1 MLQSIKNERKRLVMR
16 KYRIKVKMIKEI
28 TMDHEQ
34 ENREK
39 ALHDVKTVVE
49 NATKDSLNQI
59 FNSKPKFIYKV
70 EII

>member
-1 MLQSIKNERKRLVMR
+1 
-16 KYRIKVKMIKEI
+16 MIKEI

-34 ENREK
+34 VNSEK
-39 ALHDVKTVVE
+39 ALHDVRTVIE

-59 FNSKPKFIYKV
+59 FNSKPKFTYKV

>member
-1 MLQSIKNERKRLVMR
+1 MLQSIKNERKILVMR
-16 KYRIKVKMIKEI
+16 KYRIKVKMIKEV

-34 ENREK
+34 ENMDK
-39 ALHDVKTVVE
+39 ALKDVKTVVE

-59 FNSKPKFIYKV
+59 FNSEPKFIYKV

>member
-1 MLQSIKNERKRLVMR
+1 
-16 KYRIKVKMIKEI
+16 
-28 TMDHEQ
+28 MDHEQ

-59 FNSKPKFIYKV
+59 FNSEPKFIYKV
-70 EII
+70 ENI

>member
-28 TMDHEQ
+28 TMNHEQ

>member
-1 MLQSIKNERKRLVMR
+1 MR

-70 EII
+70 EIIWINIK

>member
-1 MLQSIKNERKRLVMR
+1 MK
-16 KYRIKVKMIKEI
+16 KYRNKIKMIKEI

-34 ENREK
+34 VNSEK
-39 ALHDVKTVVE
+39 ALHDVRTVIE

-59 FNSKPKFIYKV
+59 FNSNPKFTYKV

>member
-1 MLQSIKNERKRLVMR
+1 MR
-16 KYRIKVKMIKEI
+16 KYRIKVKIIKEI

-70 EII
+70 ENIWINTILKN